1 MIAQVTDL
9 NDRLISIPD
18 HARVWIY
25 QSDRQ
30 LNDTEVS
37 LIKHRSKA
45 FLSEWNAHGAA
56 LRAQLSVIYQRF
68 IVIIADETAVKASGC
83 SIDSS
88 VRFIKSLESELGID
102 LFNRL
107 NLAYRD
113 SSGEIKSMIMNEF
126 EDAAQKGEISKD
138 HIVFDNTVS
147 TVGQLKTRWELP
159 ASGSWHARF
168 FK

>member
-30 LNDTEVS
+30 LSES
-37 LIKHRSKA
+37 EIFLIKQRSKA
-45 FLSEWNAHGAA
+45 FIAEWNAHGAV
-56 LRAQLSVIYQRF
+56 LRAQLSVFYQRF

-88 VRFIKSLESELGID
+88 VRFIKSLENELNID

-113 SSGEIKSMIMNEF
+113 SNGEIKSMMMSEF
-126 EDAAQKGEISKD
+126 ELAAANGEISKD

>member
-1 MIAQVTDL
+1 MIPQVKDL

-30 LNDTEVS
+30 LNDSEVS
-37 LIKHRSKA
+37 LIKQRSKV

-56 LRAQLSVIYQRF
+56 LRAELSVFYHRF

-113 SSGEIKSMIMNEF
+113 QNGEIKSMMMSEF
-126 EDAAQKGEISKD
+126 EQAAAAGEISKD
-138 HIVFDNTVS
+138 TVVFDNTVS

-168 FK
+168 FQ